1 MSRKVLTRIE
11 EQMCVCVCGLTVDV
25 QTRGAGHDP
34 GFVLGGHRVPA
45 SVFLQGWLDDHTQV
59 ATVVLVHA
67 GKEQGPVREQRA
79 EGGGGPISKHLPDS
93 VCVLSQAL
101 VLPFPEDLRVGN
113 PGDATLQAHG
123 VTLGHAGVLQLLHEH
138 RHLVHLF
145 GCRGGGGGEE
155 HVNQCFT

>member
-1 MSRKVLTRIE
+1 M
-11 EQMCVCVCGLTVDV
+11 CVCGLTVDV

-45 SVFLQGWLDDHTQV
+45 SVLLQGRLDDHTQV

-67 GKEQGPVREQRA
+67 GKEQGPVREQSINS
-79 EGGGGPISKHLPDS
+79 GGWGVGISKHLPDS

-113 PGDATLQAHG
+113 PGDAALQAHG

-145 GCRGGGGGEE
+145 GCWGGVEE
-155 HVNQCFT
+155 RMNECFR